1 MTGLF
6 GNLTTSHFC
15 IVGVPP
21 MTGTAT
27 LTVNVQDINEHGP
40 QFKNKPHIWAPKQVT
55 NNQKIATLE
64 IIDRDSAENGP
75 PFQATVCQNQ
85 NIEGCRDF
93 RFTLEGGVSL
103 GSTVNL
109 F

>member
-1 MTGLF
+1 
-6 GNLTTSHFC
+6 
-15 IVGVPP
+15 

-40 QFKNKPHIWAPKQVT
+40 QFKTKPHIWAPKQVT

-93 RFTLEGGVSL
+93 RFTLEGGMSL
-103 GSTVNL
+103 DSTANIW
-109 F
+109 